1 MSIDGGPDIIKDGLV
16 LCLDAGN
23 RNSYKSGSTTWFDL
37 SINNNTGSLVNG
49 PTFNSSNNG
58 SIVFDGSNDNVLLG
72 DTLDLGTNDL
82 TINVWAYKTAAP
94 SAEQYLVSKSR
105 AAAQN
110 YRYGFAYTSTQKL
123 VVFFQGNTGAG
134 TDINPSGSTTIPI
147 NTWHMATM
155 VATRSSSIKIYLNGV
170 PETLGSS
177 ATISQWNGLDFQSNN
192 PFRLGSYTSSDNTT
206 PIALYT
212 GRISMAQVYFRSLS
226 DAEVLQNYNANKGR
240 FGL

>member
-1 MSIDGGPDIIKDGLV
+1 MSTNYSPKIVTSGLV

-23 RNSYKSGSTTWFDL
+23 GKSFVSGSTTWFDL
-37 SINNNTGSLVNG
+37 SRNGNNGTLTNG
-49 PTFNSSNNG
+49 PTYNTASNG
-58 SIVFDGSNDNVLLG
+58 SIVFDGIDDNALLG
-72 DTLDLGTNDL
+72 DVLDLGTNDL
-82 TINVWAYKTAAP
+82 TINVWAYKTAATVGDH
-94 SAEQYLVSKSR
+94 YLVSKSR

-110 YRYGFAYTSTQKL
+110 YRYGFGYTSAQKIAA
-123 VVFFQGNTGAG
+123 FFQGNGGA
-134 TDINPSGSTTIPI
+134 DINPSGSSTIPL

-177 ATISQWNGLDFQSNN
+177 ATISQWNALDFQSNN

-206 PIALYT
+206 PNLLFA
-212 GRISMAQVYFRSLS
+212 GRIAVAQVYFRSLS
-226 DAEVLQNYNANKGR
+226 DAEVLQNYNATRKR

>member
-1 MSIDGGPDIIKDGLV
+1 MSYNSGGRLVSDGLV
-16 LCLDAGN
+16 LCLDAAN
-23 RNSYKSGSTTWFDL
+23 RKSFVSGSTTWSDISRNGYNGTL
-37 SINNNTGSLVNG
+37 TNG
-49 PTFNSSNNG
+49 PTYDTTNGG

-72 DTLDLGTNDL
+72 DVLDLGTNNL
-82 TINVWAYKTAAP
+82 TINVWAYKTAATVGDH
-94 SAEQYLVSKSR
+94 YLVSKSR

-110 YRYGFAYTSTQKL
+110 YRYGFGYSSAQKIAA
-123 VVFFQGNTGAG
+123 FFQGNGGA
-134 TDINPSGSTTIPI
+134 DINPSGSSTIPL

-206 PIALYT
+206 PNLLFA
-212 GRISMAQVYFRSLS
+212 GRIAVAQVYFRSLS
-226 DAEVLQNYNANKGR
+226 DAEILNNYNVTKKR